1 MDANEFE
8 SLFRLATEVAKAK
21 AKAEAKKEA
30 KKEATDDLIKK
41 FIDEIGKDFNFTR

>member
-8 SLFRLATEVAKAK
+8 SLFRLATEVAKA
-21 AKAEAKKEA
+21 EVKKEA